1 MTEQQ
6 AIPGLEVPID
16 QAMAHIVTDV
26 EATIA
31 NLTELELIQP
41 RHQALVGM
49 VRLTARKLAAMAARG
64 QAYGVAM
71 LLRELREGLAALPAA
86 PERDDDDDAFA
97 ELVAAVRA
105 AEIQDA
111 ERRHATD

>member
-1 MTEQQ
+1 MTEQP
-6 AIPGLEVPID
+6 AIPGLEVPLD
-16 QAMAHIVTDV
+16 QAMAHIVADV

-31 NLTELELIQP
+31 ELTQLELIQP

-49 VRLTARKLAAMAARG
+49 VRLTARKLAGMAARG

-86 PERDDDDDAFA
+86 PERDSDDDAFR
-97 ELVAAVRA
+97 ELVEAVRA
-105 AEIQDA
+105 AEIRDA
-111 ERRHATD
+111 ERRNATD